1 MDVRDSPWRPPR
13 ERLSE
18 GSGRGKS
25 SAENGQEE
33 GPGARPPRASRPAGP
48 FAEQRRPRLRRDR
61 AFNPRIL
68 LRRLPTPFSPFLQPP
83 NLNGPHQSALCV
95 DGEAPYAQPPQEQ
108 ISAPAHT
115 PIALAIAHLLLPRTT
130 SGAPGD
136 ALRDRNP
143 TSRSGLLSAVL
154 VPRDSSPVSFLHA
167 ARLPGLPDTHYHRP
181 PAPLALRFP
190 PAPGGARCS
199 RPVFPC
205 ALSCDPNRES
215 PEPRSVL
222 GRNRGTSPGQP
233 GSQGKG
239 DQCGAV
245 RYGGGGE
252 GVSSPFFLQAPGL
265 EG

>member
-18 GSGRGKS
+18 ESGRGKS
-25 SAENGQEE
+25 SAENGQEA

-68 LRRLPTPFSPFLQPP
+68 LPGLPTPFSPFPQPP
-83 NLNGPHQSALCV
+83 NLNGPHLSALCV

-136 ALRDRNP
+136 ALRGSESN
-143 TSRSGLLSAVL
+143 
-154 VPRDSSPVSFLHA
+154 VPERAAIRCPLA
-167 ARLPGLPDTHYHRP
+167 ARLRP
-181 PAPLALRFP
+181 R
-190 PAPGGARCS
+190 
-199 RPVFPC
+199 V
-205 ALSCDPNRES
+205 LS
-215 PEPRSVL
+215 PRSPPP
-222 GRNRGTSPGQP
+222 RSR
-233 GSQGKG
+233 
-239 DQCGAV
+239 
-245 RYGGGGE
+245 
-252 GVSSPFFLQAPGL
+252 
-265 EG
+265 